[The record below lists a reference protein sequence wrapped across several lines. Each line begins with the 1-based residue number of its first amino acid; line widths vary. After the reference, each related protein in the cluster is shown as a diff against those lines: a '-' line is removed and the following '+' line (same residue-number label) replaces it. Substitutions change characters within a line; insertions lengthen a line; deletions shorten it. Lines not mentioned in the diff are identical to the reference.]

1 MGEDVTKKQLQEVF
15 FNKNTPISKLQRA
28 AIGARQNPEHVDL
41 NASAKSKAKSRILS
55 LIYIYFPSSTAQ
67 DSTC

>member
-41 NASAKSKAKSRILS
+41 NA
-55 LIYIYFPSSTAQ
+55 
-67 DSTC
+67 